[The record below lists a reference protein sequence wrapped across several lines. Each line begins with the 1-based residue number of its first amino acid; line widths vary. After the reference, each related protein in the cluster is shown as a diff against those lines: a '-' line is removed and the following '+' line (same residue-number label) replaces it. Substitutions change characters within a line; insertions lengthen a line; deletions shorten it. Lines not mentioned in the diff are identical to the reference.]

1 MDPSSLAP
9 IGSWLEQ
16 AALISAAQVQVA
28 LQDQSFCG
36 SRIGEILAMRGWIKQ
51 ETADFFAEQ
60 WPLILD
66 DPSGIL
72 IGTCMQQAFLV
83 TSEQV
88 DRAVVDQHSN
98 GLRIGAIFVLNGWV
112 KQPTVDFF
120 LKVLAPQ
127 RVTESPFLVKPR
139 TTTRPGPIH
148 EIQFRERH
156 TLAPRVVG
164 KTAGS
169 GSKTTSTD
177 EDLVLV
183 AEEDDFAWLG

>member
-1 MDPSSLAP
+1 MDTSSLAP
-9 IGSWLEQ
+9 IGSLLEQ

-60 WPLILD
+60 WPLILQ
-66 DPSGIL
+66 DPSGIP
-72 IGTCMQQAFLV
+72 IGACLQQAFLV

-88 DRAVVDQHSN
+88 EQAIKNQQSN

-139 TTTRPGPIH
+139 TTSRPLPIH
-148 EIQFRERH
+148 EIQLKERH
-156 TLAPRVVG
+156 PSAAGLAV

-169 GSKTTSTD
+169 KISSTD

-183 AEEDDFAWLG
+183 AEDEDFEWLG